1 MPTYE
6 TTLYLDDMTKIL
18 KAPEQEAQS
27 RPAALLVISGEL
39 NGTII
44 DLQQPMIQ
52 AGRGIDNTI
61 HLNFTAISRY
71 HFRLKAHENTH
82 LLEDCGS
89 TNGTFLND
97 AKLQGSAP
105 LKKGDIIK
113 VGTLAFK
120 YIPKGDPERL
130 AYDKLSLDANLDT
143 HTGCYN
149 KTFFNK
155 SLTHLVNQAKLNNQT
170 LSLIVI
176 DLDHFKQIN
185 DTFGHDAGDFIL
197 KEIAQLI
204 RESGIRTGDIFA
216 RYGGEEFVILL
227 PKTILKQA
235 VVIAER
241 VRQLIA
247 SRTFEYNTQKL
258 TITASMGVTE
268 YNKEMFTG
276 TDLFKKADELV
287 YLSKKQGRNRITSA

>member
-1 MPTYE
+1 MPTDQ
-6 TTLYLDDMTKIL
+6 TTVYLDDMTTLL
-18 KAPEQEAQS
+18 KAPEKEAQF
-27 RPAALLVISGEL
+27 RPAALLVIGGEL
-39 NGTII
+39 NGTIF
-44 DLQQPMIQ
+44 DLQLPITQ
-52 AGRGIDNTI
+52 AGRGVDNTI
-61 HLNFTAISRY
+61 HLDFTAISRY

-97 AKLQGSAP
+97 SKLTAITT

-113 VGTLAFK
+113 VGALAFK

-130 AYDKLSLDANLDT
+130 AYDKLSLDANLDK

-149 KTFFNK
+149 KSFFNK
-155 SLTHLVNQAKLNNQT
+155 SITQLVNQAKMNNQT
-170 LSLIVI
+170 LSLIII
-176 DLDHFKQIN
+176 DLDHFKQLN

-204 RESGIRTGDIFA
+204 RDSGIRAGDIFA

-227 PKTILKQA
+227 PKTPLKQA

-241 VRQLIA
+241 VRKLIA
-247 SRTFEYNTQKL
+247 STTFHYHDQLL
-258 TITASMGVTE
+258 TMTASMGVAD
-268 YNKEMFTG
+268 YKKDMFTG

-287 YLSKKQGRNRITSA
+287 YQAKKRGRNQVTSA